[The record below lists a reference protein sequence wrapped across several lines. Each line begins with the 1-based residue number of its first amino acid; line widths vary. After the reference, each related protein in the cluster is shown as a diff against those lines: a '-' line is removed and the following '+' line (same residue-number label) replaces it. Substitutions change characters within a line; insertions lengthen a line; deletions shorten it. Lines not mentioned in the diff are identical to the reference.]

1 MESSLKKLMSILY
14 FFWIAISVVVL
25 ITVTFALYPAYED
38 SEFPLFIDISLT
50 VFLPS
55 FFALAWLTVHFVN
68 IFIKKQIY
76 KIVIGIIIIII
87 AFTYSITLMEFS
99 LFFRV
104 AASVVGIIIAFI
116 HYFITEVIYRK
127 SLLFKENV

>member
-1 MESSLKKLMSILY
+1 MKQLMSILY

-25 ITVTFALYPAYED
+25 ITVTFALYPVYED

-104 AASVVGIIIAFI
+104 AASVVGVIIAFI

>member
-1 MESSLKKLMSILY
+1 MSILY

-25 ITVTFALYPAYED
+25 ITVTFALYPVYED

-76 KIVIGIIIIII
+76 KIVIGIIMIII

-104 AASVVGIIIAFI
+104 AASVVGVIIAFI

>member
-1 MESSLKKLMSILY
+1 MKKLMSILY

-25 ITVTFALYPAYED
+25 ITVTFALYPVYED

-104 AASVVGIIIAFI
+104 AASVVGVIIAFI

>member
-25 ITVTFALYPAYED
+25 ITVTFALYPVYED

>member
-1 MESSLKKLMSILY
+1 MKKLMSILY

-25 ITVTFALYPAYED
+25 ITVTFALYPVYED

-76 KIVIGIIIIII
+76 KIVIGIIMIII

-104 AASVVGIIIAFI
+104 AASVVGVIIAFI

>member
-1 MESSLKKLMSILY
+1 MKKLMSILY

-25 ITVTFALYPAYED
+25 ITVTFALYPVYED